1 MRQQDLSCADVVAL
15 EAFFVGFD
23 NTHLSDSCGCL
34 EFVHFFR
41 TFGPPETSH
50 SFCNRTG
57 ANPNDLFSHFL
68 QLSDLSRPTGN
79 RFRIYP
85 VTFICH

>member
-1 MRQQDLSCADVVAL
+1 MGQQNLSRADVVAL
-15 EAFFVGFD
+15 EAFFVSLH
-23 NTHLSDSCGCL
+23 NTHLSDCGCRL

-41 TFGPPETSH
+41 TFDPPETSH